1 MAFKTIPEV
10 SQWIRQSN
18 PFAII
23 FKAFDN
29 YGNQCIGDNLSIQF
43 SMTFDGTMPDLI
55 TATEIKGDTDG
66 FIFLNIDKPCIITIY
81 GKFARDINDLNKGF
95 TTQQI
100 ALNYEID
107 FMPNILSINGV
118 YNGKSIPITE
128 SFNINDIKVIANM
141 SDNTVKNININDCRL
156 LSDLKIYSISNN
168 IKHFEYYDKQLKYTW
183 CFDVNIPGAIKLIS
197 LEAIYTG
204 SIKKEGD
211 KVLSSEINVTLEYQD
226 DSGIHNKKLLDNEW
240 QFISIPVVMYSN
252 DGIITIQYKSLDTN
266 IKIPFIENTDLHIN
280 AWYEGF
286 DVEVGHQFEKDNVVI
301 MLITPNGD
309 QKRLDYTKVQ
319 FSNTI
324 VEKEGWNW
332 YTITYHN
339 EYKTYKQNFAVKGY
353 IPIKYPDL
361 DFKVKYIDKNN
372 QEIDYTEKFKEQFTF
387 DDVLVISWDK
397 FLVEV
402 NELML
407 YGLYILTAPK
417 LTGLSNEYDQDW
429 EVLCMN
435 KTTLKA
441 NIIKTY
447 FKED

>member
-1 MAFKTIPEV
+1 
-10 SQWIRQSN
+10 
-18 PFAII
+18 
-23 FKAFDN
+23 
-29 YGNQCIGDNLSIQF
+29 
-43 SMTFDGTMPDLI
+43 
-55 TATEIKGDTDG
+55 
-66 FIFLNIDKPCIITIY
+66 
-81 GKFARDINDLNKGF
+81 
-95 TTQQI
+95 
-100 ALNYEID
+100 
-107 FMPNILSINGV
+107 
-118 YNGKSIPITE
+118 
-128 SFNINDIKVIANM
+128 
-141 SDNTVKNININDCRL
+141 
-156 LSDLKIYSISNN
+156 
-168 IKHFEYYDKQLKYTW
+168 
-183 CFDVNIPGAIKLIS
+183 
-197 LEAIYTG
+197 
-204 SIKKEGD
+204 
-211 KVLSSEINVTLEYQD
+211 
-226 DSGIHNKKLLDNEW
+226 
-240 QFISIPVVMYSN
+240 MYSN

-319 FSNTI
+319 FSNTV